1 MKLQGKLDSNTNA
14 ISEIAKEISRVSI
27 STNKISNII
36 KNEQKE
42 KGKLKLKVSSYD
54 TYIFNIA
61 SNNFHLSRE
70 TLELGFDFRKSLV
83 KIPLIMRIVDE
94 NLLIETMLRDKDDN
108 LLLQIVDNEW
118 SLNKNYAYSINFDE
132 SGMEVINNEGLI
144 IFQLSLVENK
154 FQIMIIMNVS
164 GLITFVNPTGYLHNV
179 TYKKDFGTEIFQ
191 NHLLEHKYLSNR
203 LFKHYG
209 EDYLGKRLEK

>member
-1 MKLQGKLDSNTNA
+1 LKLQGKLDSNTNA

-144 IFQLSLVENK
+144 IF
-154 FQIMIIMNVS
+154 
-164 GLITFVNPTGYLHNV
+164 
-179 TYKKDFGTEIFQ
+179 
-191 NHLLEHKYLSNR
+191 
-203 LFKHYG
+203 
-209 EDYLGKRLEK
+209 